1 VNCEFYKDDAKQK
14 HEKHK
19 SFFLIFEKAKQRMRM
34 RENSTL
40 SVVQIN
46 IKTNPCKTIKLNLN
60 KAHQKQN
67 SEH

>member
-1 VNCEFYKDDAKQK
+1 MKNTKA
-14 HEKHK
+14 
-19 SFFLIFEKAKQRMRM
+19 FFLIFEKAKQRMRM